1 MARWSQCTLPLNSPH
16 ADSPPYARNPSL
28 CKVSSAFCAR
38 SDRVRVRVRARVF
51 VQYIYMLPK
60 SSEEK
65 KIVIAKAF
73 PAAEA
78 EVVSTTDLSTYGFAP
93 RVLLL
98 EGDVLVVIGNGGG
111 MLSDNSAYMTTMVR
125 IVLCVCTCVCAR
137 AHVRVWLCVCVCV
150 CVC

>member
-1 MARWSQCTLPLNSPH
+1 M
-16 ADSPPYARNPSL
+16 
-28 CKVSSAFCAR
+28 
-38 SDRVRVRVRARVF
+38 RVRVRARVF

-150 CVC
+150 CVLDVALVCVCVCAGYVCAHARARTHTHTRVESSC